1 MSDVAGSDPGLA
13 PASAPGADSPVFGI
27 MTGFAIRY
35 WFPAPSLFVA
45 VAFLCFLAAL
55 MAPGGSVV
63 REPGSP
69 VRP

>member
-1 MSDVAGSDPGLA
+1 
-13 PASAPGADSPVFGI
+13 

-63 REPGSP
+63 RELGSP